1 MNIIYSPNS
10 SDSNKY
16 IDLMKQAIKKIDK
29 NINFYSVREGVKL
42 NNFFKINYICLNW
55 FESLDNSSNFK
66 FFLSF
71 LKKLLV
77 LNFMFL
83 FRKKIVF
90 VFHNK
95 IPHET
100 KNKKISFIFI
110 KILLMLSNNII
121 IHCKE
126 SSEILKR
133 YINFDLIKSKIVYV
147 PHPSYIGA
155 YPELKVE
162 ERNGIDQIKFLFLGN
177 IRPYKNI
184 EMLIEI
190 FNKLKEQDVLLE
202 IAGNVSDKNYEDE
215 LLNKI
220 KSEKIKTDF
229 RFIPDDEVIKKM
241 KENDI
246 LILPYHLES
255 SLNSGAVILA
265 FSNKKTIISSN
276 IPMLKDIKNNDAIYT
291 YSYSNKEEEQKELLK
306 QIMKVISDYKKDCK
320 VLDVKGKLLYEEMFQ
335 LYSLKEVSKQLNKIY
350 I

>member
-29 NINFYSVREGVKL
+29 NIIFYSVREGVKL
-42 NNFFKINYICLNW
+42 NNFFKIEYICLNW

-77 LNFMFL
+77 LSFMFL
-83 FRKKIVF
+83 FRKKIIF

-100 KNKKISFIFI
+100 KNKKISLLFI
-110 KILLMLSNNII
+110 KILLKLSSNII
-121 IHCKE
+121 IHCKY
-126 SSEILKR
+126 STEILKT
-133 YINFDLIKSKIVYV
+133 YIDFDLIEPKIVYV
-147 PHPSYIGA
+147 PHPNYVGA
-155 YPELKVE
+155 YPEFREK
-162 ERNGIDQIKFLFLGN
+162 ERDEMDKIKFLFLGN

-190 FNKLKEQDVLLE
+190 FNGLKEENIVLE
-202 IAGNVSDKNYEDE
+202 IAGNISDKNYKDE

-265 FSNKKTIISSN
+265 FSNKRTIISSN
-276 IPMLKDIKNNDAIYT
+276 IPMLQDIKNRDTIYT
-291 YSYSNKEEEQKELLK
+291 YSYLSKEEEQKELLK
-306 QIMKVISDYKKDCK
+306 QITKVISDYKKDSK
-320 VLDVKGKLLYEEMFQ
+320 VLEIKGNLLYKEMLE
-335 LYSLKEVSKQLNKIY
+335 LYSLEQVSKQLKKIY
-350 I
+350 V